1 MDKNTR
7 KYTNEMHI
15 AHTKMLRWT
24 RKTGSELL
32 NGNIARQ
39 TIKGVYNSTVQRSSN
54 RLFFSSKSFKRWL
67 LRCTKQR
74 SYLLLNFNGRIKRL
88 QTGRKRLQNVLN
100 GRRCI
105 RNLPSQPNCMK
116 TILIRFPRY
125 FPFSSIYWTRFYV
138 HTKQLVT
145 FLCVC
150 VLLNKITKKPFSL
163 SWIEKVFTLENIEIV
178 SRGIHLHSD
187 TGKFV
192 SRLSDAIQ
200 PSFVV
205 PIFVCVLLLWIL
217 FLRRF
222 HFLAHRWV
230 CWKVCLKLSVFNI
243 LFF

>member
-1 MDKNTR
+1 M
-7 KYTNEMHI
+7 NEKDRYRI
-15 AHTKMLRWT
+15 TKREYCT
-24 RKTGSELL
+24 SNDQRR
-32 NGNIARQ
+32 IQFDR
-39 TIKGVYNSTVQRSSN
+39 STFFKSP
-54 RLFFSSKSFKRWL
+54 FFSSKSFKRWL